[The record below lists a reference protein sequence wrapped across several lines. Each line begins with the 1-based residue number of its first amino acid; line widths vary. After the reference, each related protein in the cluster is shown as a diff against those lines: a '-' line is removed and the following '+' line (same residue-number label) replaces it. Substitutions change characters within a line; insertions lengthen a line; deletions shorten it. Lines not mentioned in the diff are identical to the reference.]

1 MSNKTKTSYISASI
15 DIKENDGIID
25 EKGNLTSGT
34 NFKHAEIEVKENEK
48 YTIYNY

>member
-34 NFKHAEIEVKENEK
+34 NFKHVK
-48 YTIYNY
+48 IGCA